1 VEAAGTD
8 ALNTVARSVKI
19 HYESV
24 LNFFDNSAENA
35 SAESF
40 NASKLQ
46 SYFKRGEDMLL
57 FSYSDLPGSML
68 KCLILQLFKC
78 QINK

>member
-46 SYFKRGEDMLL
+46 SYFKRGEEMLL
-57 FSYSDLPGSML
+57 FLIQTYQDLCLNVLSYNFLSV
-68 KCLILQLFKC
+68 K
-78 QINK
+78 